1 LHQRNP
7 FNELAFIC
15 KGDAII
21 LGRTSSQA
29 FKTLTLGFSTMTT
42 SKYFAELRRQ
52 NRFKLREGII
62 VAFQKP
68 SLLKLGRPR
77 IVKTASIIDINRR
90 GLAFQYIS
98 HKMWPTDFNK
108 LLILQTTDE
117 IEIDN
122 VPYVVISDFKAPNFT
137 KSKPIRKCGVKFGE
151 LTLNQAI
158 LLNHLLLGYSSMIK
172 RPGTCRRIC
181 DNPQYDGLERRAKNE
196 RRKSLP

>member
-1 LHQRNP
+1 M
-7 FNELAFIC
+7 AFIC

-21 LGRTSSQA
+21 IDRPSLQA
-29 FKTLTLGFSTMTT
+29 FKTITLGFSAMTT
-42 SKYFAELRRQ
+42 SKYFAELRKQ

-90 GLAFQYIS
+90 GLAFQYMS
-98 HKMWPTDFNK
+98 QKMWPADFDK
-108 LLILQTTDE
+108 LTILQTTDE

-122 VPYVVISDFKAPNFT
+122 VPYEVVSDFKASNFT

-151 LTLNQAI
+151 LTLNQTI

-172 RPGTCRRIC
+172 RPGECRRIC
-181 DNPQYDGLERRAKNE
+181 NNPQYNGSERRAGND
-196 RRKSLP
+196 RRESLQ

>member
-1 LHQRNP
+1 
-7 FNELAFIC
+7 
-15 KGDAII
+15 
-21 LGRTSSQA
+21 
-29 FKTLTLGFSTMTT
+29 MTT
-42 SKYFAELRRQ
+42 NKYFAELRKQ
-52 NRFKLREGII
+52 NRFKIREGII

-98 HKMWPTDFNK
+98 HKMWPADFNK
-108 LLILQTTDE
+108 LSILQTTDE

-122 VPYVVISDFKAPNFT
+122 VPYEVVSDFKASNFT

-151 LTLNQAI
+151 LTLNQTI
-158 LLNHLLLGYSSMIK
+158 LLNHLLLSCSSMIK
-172 RPGTCRRIC
+172 RPGNCRRIC
-181 DNPQYDGLERRAKNE
+181 NNSQYNGLERRAGNE